1 VEGEPLELLDILKST
16 PKQHLLGLGGGA
28 LWCTGM
34 VTSLAAGS
42 AVAETHVGAVAG
54 YLLARGFPLV
64 AALWGV
70 LLWKEFKGSD
80 LRVKTL
86 AVFMFLLFACGLLV
100 ISQASLHLPT
110 A

>member
-1 VEGEPLELLDILKST
+1 
-16 PKQHLLGLGGGA
+16 

-34 VTSLAAGS
+34 VTSLAAF
-42 AVAETHVGAVAG
+42 AAPAETHVGTVAG
-54 YLLARGFPLV
+54 YLLAQGFPLI

-86 AVFMFLLFACGLLV
+86 VVFMFLLFACGLLV
-100 ISQASLHLPT
+100 ISQAPLHVRT